1 MRISD
6 WSSDVC
12 SSDLSEGRTSPGA
25 LTGLARPNRYDL
37 TEGYVDLTHTVNRV
51 SVRGTFDYE
60 QQNYFDNRNNAGQVV
75 DQDFRDHSTLTGN
88 LNQKYTTSPDFALVA
103 AGSAH
108 QSSYRVRLGPT
119 PPPHS

>member
-37 TEGYVDLTHTVNRV
+37 TEGYVDLTHTFNRV

-75 DQDFRDHSTLTGN
+75 DQDFRDHSPITGN
-88 LNQKYTTSPDFALVA
+88 LHLQYTISPDLALSTGRASGRESDCQYV
-103 AGSAH
+103 
-108 QSSYRVRLGPT
+108 
-119 PPPHS
+119 